1 MQLLRPV
8 YPGQFHSVR
17 QNLVNVV
24 LVVDLSKTSSLHFL
38 AAPVN
43 NIITR
48 GFPIRF
54 GVVPDVESEEGNVLR
69 LFFYFYLFSIFCF
82 EPHRLIVSCVSDFF
96 RPKNG
101 TTILSSYRQFW

>member
-1 MQLLRPV
+1 MKSQLLRQV

-24 LVVDLSKTSSLHFL
+24 LVADLSKTASLNFL

-54 GVVPDVESEEGNVLR
+54 GLVPDIETEEG
-69 LFFYFYLFSIFCF
+69 
-82 EPHRLIVSCVSDFF
+82 
-96 RPKNG
+96 
-101 TTILSSYRQFW
+101 TIYSKFKIATED